1 MSPQKIVITG
11 GTGFIGREL
20 VSRLLQDGHTV
31 TVLTRQPE
39 TTATR
44 REIRYVH
51 WNPRQADNWYQALE
65 GQDVLVNLAG
75 SNIAGGLWTA
85 ARKRQILE
93 SRIQVGQ
100 ALVAALQKTAN
111 PPHTLLQASGIGF
124 YGSQGDTWLDESAA
138 AGTGFLAE
146 VARSWEAASADA
158 PVKRRIVLRIGVV
171 LGHGGF
177 LPRVKIPFR
186 FFVGGHLGSGR
197 QWFSWIHLTDLISAM
212 IFLMQPDQPAGIY
225 NLSSPNPVTARNFY
239 QTLGQTLHR
248 PSWLHVPEFTL
259 KLLLREMAEE
269 LLLPSQRA
277 IPPRLLAA
285 GFKFQFPEISDALHD
300 LVK

>member
-31 TVLTRQPE
+31 TVFTRQAG
-39 TTATR
+39 ATPNGLK
-44 REIRYVH
+44 VH
-51 WNPRQADNWYQALE
+51 YLPWNPLETGDWYQALD

-93 SRIQVGQ
+93 SRIQAGQ
-100 ALVAALQKTAN
+100 ALVAALQKIAN

-124 YGSQGDTWLDESAA
+124 YGSQGDTLRDESAE
-138 AGTGFLAE
+138 AGTGFLAG
-146 VARSWEAASADA
+146 VARAWEAASADA
-158 PVKRRIVLRIGVV
+158 PVSRRIVLRIGVV

-177 LPRVKIPFR
+177 LSRVKLPFR

-212 IFLMQPDQPAGIY
+212 IFLMQPDQPAGIF
-225 NLSSPNPVTARNFY
+225 NLSSPNSVRARDFY
-239 QTLGQTLHR
+239 RTLGQTLHR
-248 PSWLHVPEFTL
+248 PSWLHVPEFAL
-259 KLLLREMAEE
+259 KLLLCEMAEE

-277 IPPRLLAA
+277 ITTAA
-285 GFKFQFPEISDALHD
+285 DGRI
-300 LVK
+300 